1 MSTLCSKD
9 RQPIGML
16 YHKLYRY
23 SDMETLMQLY
33 VTFIRPNLEYATA
46 VWDPHL
52 SNDSLY
58 QKMEWC
64 L

>member
-1 MSTLCSKD
+1 
-9 RQPIGML
+9 
-16 YHKLYRY
+16 
-23 SDMETLMQLY
+23 MEILKQLY
-33 VTFIRPNLEYATA
+33 VAFIHPNLEYATA

-52 SNDSLY
+52 SNDSLH